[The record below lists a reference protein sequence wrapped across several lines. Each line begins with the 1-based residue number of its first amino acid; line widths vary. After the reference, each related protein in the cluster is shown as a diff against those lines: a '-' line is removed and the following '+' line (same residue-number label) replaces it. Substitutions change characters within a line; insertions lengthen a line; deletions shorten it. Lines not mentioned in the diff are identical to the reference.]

1 MIARYRPTIKPPF
14 SLHDRIVQEIAD
26 AGSSVCLFF
35 EEGSLTIEDVDPDF
49 VAVLLLRPEKERG
62 AFEGKRMSL
71 KHFLERYTEYSFELV
86 DELYGYHTLTYS
98 GYLNLPDDDSLIEM
112 SLEVYYSGEL
122 VYDTES

>member
-26 AGSSVCLFF
+26 AGTSVCLFF

-49 VAVLLLRPEKERG
+49 VAVLLL
-62 AFEGKRMSL
+62 SL
-71 KHFLERYTEYSFELV
+71 KHFLERYREYSFELV

>member
-26 AGSSVCLFF
+26 AGTSVCLFF

-71 KHFLERYTEYSFELV
+71 KHFWNAIASTVLNWLMSSTAITHS
-86 DELYGYHTLTYS
+86 LTA
-98 GYLNLPDDDSLIEM
+98 DI
-112 SLEVYYSGEL
+112 
-122 VYDTES
+122 

>member
-26 AGSSVCLFF
+26 AGTSVCLFF

-49 VAVLLLRPEKERG
+49 VAVRLLRPEKERG

-86 DELYGYHTLTYS
+86 DELYGDHTLTYS
-98 GYLNLPDDDSLIEM
+98 GYLTLPDDESLIEM
-112 SLEVYYSGEL
+112 SLEV
-122 VYDTES
+122 

>member
-1 MIARYRPTIKPPF
+1 
-14 SLHDRIVQEIAD
+14 V
-26 AGSSVCLFF
+26 
-35 EEGSLTIEDVDPDF
+35 
-49 VAVLLLRPEKERG
+49 RPEKERG

-71 KHFLERYTEYSFELV
+71 KHFLERYREYSFELV